1 MNQRVTYGQ
10 LRDVLTGL
18 GFHETCR
25 DEGAAFKHQSSD
37 TTLLFRPHADS
48 DALSSGE
55 VFVVQ
60 HMLDEKGLLEPESF
74 EVLLARTPA

>member
-1 MNQRVTYGQ
+1 MNKRVTYGQ

-18 GFHETCR
+18 GFHESR
-25 DEGAAFKHQSSD
+25 REEGAAFKHKPSD
-37 TTLLFRPHADS
+37 TLLLFRPHSDS
-48 DALSSGE
+48 DPLSSGE

-74 EVLLARTPA
+74 EVLLTKTPA